1 MAKIKIDR
9 QIHQIDAAGQVSGR
23 IASQIATWL
32 MGKNK
37 PTYLPNVDNGDKIEV
52 VNVDKM
58 KFTGNKLEQ
67 KLYRH
72 YSGYL
77 GGLKAELLKKRVKEN
92 PARVLWAAVYNM
104 LPKNKLRD
112 VRIKRLIIK

>member
-1 MAKIKIDR
+1 MAKIKIER
-9 QIHQIDAAGQVSGR
+9 KVHQIDATGQISGR
-23 IASQIATWL
+23 LASQIATWL

-37 PTYLPNVDNGDKIEV
+37 ATYLPNVDNGDKIEV
-52 VNVDKM
+52 INVHKM

-77 GGLKAELLKKRVKEN
+77 GGLKEELLKKTFKEN
-92 PARVLWAAVYNM
+92 PAKVLWSAVYNM

-112 VRIKRLIIK
+112 VRIKRLLIK